1 MQDYPIV
8 INYPNGV
15 VSKLVL
21 TWNGTNAVW
30 SFQAKDCLT
39 TKGRQAII
47 NAFEE
52 WIMCKVND
60 PSDSMND
67 GLSPSHSTGDSS
79 IEQRKQLG
87 SDYDDC
93 KSDEEDRRYNTRQYH
108 YKKQPHFNAE
118 KNDNVKREKKK
129 EEMIEE
135 LIEQMSS

>member
-52 WIMCKVND
+52 WIMWQAND
-60 PSDSMND
+60 TSDSMND

-93 KSDEEDRRYNTRQYH
+93 KSDEEDRRYNTREYQ
-108 YKKQPHFNAE
+108 
-118 KNDNVKREKKK
+118 
-129 EEMIEE
+129 
-135 LIEQMSS
+135 L

>member
-1 MQDYPIV
+1 M
-8 INYPNGV
+8 
-15 VSKLVL
+15 
-21 TWNGTNAVW
+21 W
-30 SFQAKDCLT
+30 QA
-39 TKGRQAII
+39 
-47 NAFEE
+47 
-52 WIMCKVND
+52 ND
-60 PSDSMND
+60 TSDSMND

-93 KSDEEDRRYNTRQYH
+93 KSDEEDRRYNTREYH

-118 KNDNVKREKKK
+118 KNDNVIREKKK

>member
-1 MQDYPIV
+1 M
-8 INYPNGV
+8 
-15 VSKLVL
+15 
-21 TWNGTNAVW
+21 
-30 SFQAKDCLT
+30 
-39 TKGRQAII
+39 

-93 KSDEEDRRYNTRQYH
+93 KSDEEDRRYNTREYH

-118 KNDNVKREKKK
+118 KNEFVIREKKK